1 MIELRTVNLTRYITP
16 LREGGSLPALAEA
29 DDEFKYVV
37 KFRGAGHGTKA
48 LISELIGG
56 EVAHILGFRVPELVF
71 LNLDEAFGRTEGD
84 EEIQDLLQGSR
95 GLNLGLH
102 FLSGALTFDPVATKV
117 DPELASRIVWLDA
130 YLTNIDR
137 TFRNTNMLMWHKELW
152 LIDHGASLY
161 FHHSWENWEKH
172 AVSPFTYIKNHV
184 LPDVRKA
191 EYIREYGLNSYDA
204 ERIINDL
211 SLAEFFEEAVKL
223 TSYPKQLANMLV
235 SDAPQAERKVSS
247 KNLAALCELA
257 GENRINSSTAKK
269 LLRQI
274 WETDEEP
281 VKIVEEQGLEQINDE
296 RQIEAIARKV
306 MAQEQKSVADYRQG
320 KKVAAKA
327 VIGKVMAAMGGR
339 GNPLMV
345 NEIVYSLLDG
355 ND

>member
-95 GLNLGLH
+95 GLNLGVH

-184 LPDVRKA
+184 LLPEASRLEEADTLLRPMLTDEKIQQVVALIPDDWLHWEDTHETPEEIRDIYTRFLTERLAHSEIFIKEAQNARKA
-191 EYIREYGLNSYDA
+191 LI
-204 ERIINDL
+204 
-211 SLAEFFEEAVKL
+211 
-223 TSYPKQLANMLV
+223 
-235 SDAPQAERKVSS
+235 
-247 KNLAALCELA
+247 
-257 GENRINSSTAKK
+257 
-269 LLRQI
+269 
-274 WETDEEP
+274 
-281 VKIVEEQGLEQINDE
+281 
-296 RQIEAIARKV
+296 
-306 MAQEQKSVADYRQG
+306 
-320 KKVAAKA
+320 
-327 VIGKVMAAMGGR
+327 
-339 GNPLMV
+339 
-345 NEIVYSLLDG
+345 
-355 ND
+355 